1 MKDYSSFFSL
11 LLENIDS
18 SYPHCDVPIAAM
30 LVDENDSVVSIKHN
44 TRETNNS
51 ILGHAEINAIIDAS
65 KKLGRWNLSD
75 LTLLVTLKPCS
86 MCQEIIKQ
94 SRIKKVIY
102 LLDKPDFKREY
113 YKTEFLKFDSGLA
126 VIYKE
131 KLSSFFKEK
140 R

>member
-11 LLENIDS
+11 LLSVIDS
-18 SYPHCDVPIAAM
+18 SYQHCDVPIAAM
-30 LVDENDSVVSIKHN
+30 LVDENDNVISIKHN
-44 TRETNNS
+44 TREVNCS
-51 ILGHAEINAIIDAS
+51 VLGHAEINTIIDAS

-86 MCQEIIKQ
+86 MCEEIIKQ

-102 LLDKPDFKREY
+102 LLDKPSFKREY
-113 YKTEFLKFDSGLA
+113 YKTEFIKYDSDLA
-126 VIYKE
+126 LIYKE